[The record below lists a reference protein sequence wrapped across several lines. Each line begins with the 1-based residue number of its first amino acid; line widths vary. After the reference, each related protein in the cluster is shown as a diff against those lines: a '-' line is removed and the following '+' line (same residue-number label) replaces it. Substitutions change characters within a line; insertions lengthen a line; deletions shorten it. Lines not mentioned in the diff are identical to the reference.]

1 MICPCTLMPLRTKVS
16 CVTDAKYCTGFSTV
30 TKTSVTPVRAGVPPR
45 TMIVFVL
52 RYRVMKGSP
61 RPVMHDDWSSIYE
74 VGGSNW
80 TTHALPGFDGV
91 TRTCTQFSCIENADT
106 GASYQFTN

>member
-1 MICPCTLMPLRTKVS
+1 MICPCTLMPLRTNVS
-16 CVTDAKYCTGFSTV
+16 CVTDAKYCTGLSIA
-30 TKTSVTPVRAGVPPR
+30 TKTSVTPVRDGVPPR

-52 RYRVMKGSP
+52 RYRVMNGRP
-61 RPVMHDDWSSIYE
+61 RPVMHVDCNSRYD

-80 TTHALPGFDGV
+80 TTHALPGRDGV